1 MPVTDY
7 ITCLPLTAELG
18 QVKSNAKTWKSLFIT
33 NMPSKIVLNCGVL
46 YHGMINPG
54 MAWKGFVK
62 GLLLKHSVTE
72 LCDHDFP
79 LHRI

>member
-1 MPVTDY
+1 MNLKTEMAHFRAITTSKNLRNSFALYMPVTDY

-33 NMPSKIVLNCGVL
+33 NMPTKIVLNCGVL

-54 MAWKGFVK
+54 MA
-62 GLLLKHSVTE
+62 
-72 LCDHDFP
+72 
-79 LHRI
+79 